1 MKFPLE
7 NIRVLDF
14 TRVLAGPFCTMLM
27 GDMGAEIIKIEKPG
41 VGDDARHF
49 GPPFLYPE
57 KKHNINEKV
66 TQKRGNYGD
75 SADTST
81 ENPPNI
87 YEERESAF
95 FLSVNRNKKSITL
108 NLKSPVCKKIIY
120 ELVTKCDV
128 VVENFR
134 PGTMKRLGFDYDKL
148 NEINPG
154 IIYASISGFGQ
165 TGRLRETAGYDLLV
179 QGMSG
184 VMSLTGDPNS
194 SPFKVGISIGDLVA
208 GMYAVQG
215 ILLALYMR
223 EKTGMGQYVDISLLE
238 GLVSLLTFQAG
249 KYFATGENALRKGN
263 QHPNICPYETFPADD
278 GFFNI
283 AIGND
288 KLWQKFCNVMGL
300 KELASDPRFKTN
312 PLRVQNRSALYKIL
326 CEIFKTENI
335 DYWMEKL
342 QKEDIPCGRIN
353 TVEAILND
361 PVMIERNMIYNIQ
374 HPLLGEIK
382 MIRNAINLSDVAD
395 MKKSPPPLHGEH
407 TEEVLKDLLSF
418 NDDKLNELRRRE
430 VI

>member
-57 KKHNINEKV
+57 N
-66 TQKRGNYGD
+66 
-75 SADTST
+75 S
-81 ENPPNI
+81 ENVN
-87 YEERESAF
+87 EERESAF

-108 NLKSPVCKKIIY
+108 NLKNPDSKKIVY
-120 ELVTKCDV
+120 DLVKKCDV

-134 PGTMKRLGFDYDKL
+134 PGAMKRLGFDYEKL
-148 NEINPG
+148 KELNPG

-184 VMSLTGDPNS
+184 VMSLTGEPDGP
-194 SPFKVGISIGDLVA
+194 PFKAGISIGDLVA
-208 GMYAVQG
+208 GMYAIQG

-223 EKTGMGQYVDISLLE
+223 EKTGLGQYIDISLLE

-249 KYFATGENALRKGN
+249 KYFATDENALRKGN
-263 QHPNICPYETFPADD
+263 QHPNICPYETFPAGD
-278 GFFNI
+278 GYFNI

-288 KLWQKFCNVMGL
+288 KLWQRFCDVMGMN
-300 KELASDPRFKTN
+300 ELAGDLRFKTN
-312 PLRVQNRSALYKIL
+312 PLRVRNRDELYEIL
-326 CEIFKTENI
+326 CENFRTKDI
-335 DYWMEKL
+335 DYWIEKL
-342 QKEDIPCGRIN
+342 QSNDIPCGRIN

-361 PVMIERNMIYNIQ
+361 PVMIERNMIHSIQ
-374 HPLLGEIK
+374 HPLAGEIK
-382 MIRNAINLSDVAD
+382 MIRNAINLSGAAD
-395 MKKSPPPLHGEH
+395 IKKSPPPLQGEH
-407 TEEVLKDLLSF
+407 TEEILKDLLLF
-418 NDDKLNELRRRE
+418 DDVKLDELRRNG
-430 VI
+430 II